1 LSEKVVESK
10 SLLSMVGSL
19 TNENKV
25 VLDNLFL
32 SLKINLV
39 SMVYF
44 LLLEIN
50 LFLMGF
56 LLPKIKT
63 PSKVM

>member
-1 LSEKVVESK
+1 
-10 SLLSMVGSL
+10 MVGSL